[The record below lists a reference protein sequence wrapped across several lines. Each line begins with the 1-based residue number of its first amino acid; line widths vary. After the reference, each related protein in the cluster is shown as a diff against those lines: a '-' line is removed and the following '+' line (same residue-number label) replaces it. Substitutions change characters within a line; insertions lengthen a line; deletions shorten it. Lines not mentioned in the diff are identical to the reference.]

1 MKKSLNLW
9 PSGGINVRDDL
20 NPSRLNDCVQSVSIA
35 VSHHF
40 PENPCEVLHESF
52 LARLSRFPVAVHH
65 LSRVFGSKATNRSEV
80 WVVSP
85 NSGALPLPFPVSKG
99 HQGPFHK
106 GSYAGRSQAV
116 EYKGGG

>member
-1 MKKSLNLW
+1 MFYMQQKSCW
-9 PSGGINVRDDL
+9 KAFAKVVKIVAKWFISDDL

-40 PENPCEVLHESF
+40 PENPGEILHEGF

-65 LSRVFGSKATNRSEV
+65 LSRVFGSKATHRSEV

-85 NSGALPLPFPVSKG
+85 NSCALPLPFPVSKVIKVKQCRFIRG
-99 HQGPFHK
+99 L
-106 GSYAGRSQAV
+106 
-116 EYKGGG
+116 